1 MDHHCP
7 WLNNCVGFKNR
18 KMFML
23 LLIYAAVLDF
33 LGIIFSFYPILK
45 MFLEIVQGDFTH
57 IWHFIFG
64 IIGYGLA
71 IVFAFIIF
79 LFLKYHF
86 ELINK
91 NMTTIE
97 HLDEKRGNPKD
108 INYDMGQEWNW
119 KSVFGKSPFLYYL
132 PIDKGEGAPQGDGT
146 VFMS

>member
-23 LLIYAAVLDF
+23 LLIYAAILDF
-33 LGIIFSFYPILK
+33 LGLVFSFYPILRF
-45 MFLEIVQGDFTH
+45 FLEIISGNFAH

-71 IVFAFIIF
+71 VVFAFIIF

-97 HLDEKRGNPKD
+97 HLDEKRGNPRD
-108 INYDMGQEWNW
+108 INYDMG
-119 KSVFGKSPFLYYL
+119 
-132 PIDKGEGAPQGDGT
+132 
-146 VFMS
+146 